1 MDDKDQLLPLC
12 FVLMP
17 FGKKM
22 DAAGRVTNF
31 DSVYTK
37 IIVPAV
43 TQAGLEPIR
52 ADEEKIGGTIHKPMF
67 ERLMLCHYAVADIT
81 GANPNVFYELGIR
94 HAMRPRSTVI
104 VFSEGTVLPFDIA
117 LVRGIAYKTDGAGEP
132 VGAETTLA
140 QIAGQLQAARG
151 NPLDDSPI
159 FQLVEGVPRWEV
171 DHSKT
176 DIFRKAVDYSK
187 RYKDRLR
194 TAVREGADSVKKV
207 ADDPALANLLEV
219 ESGVVVDLF
228 LSLRDV
234 KAHAAMIALY
244 NRMPLP
250 LQRAKMMREQLG
262 FALNRE
268 GRFAEA
274 EKVLSEVIAEFGPS
288 SETNGLLG
296 RMYKD
301 RWDLAKKEGLPEAR
315 ALLKSAIDTYLAGF
329 EADWRDAY
337 PGINAVTLME
347 MMPKADPRQAEI
359 LPVVRYSAARKAA
372 KAADYWDY
380 ATLLELAVL
389 ARDAD
394 DANDRLG
401 DALAVGRASWEL
413 QTTARNLGLIADMRR
428 DRGEEVAWIRQ
439 LADTLNERGR
449 RLEGDKTLS

>member
-1 MDDKDQLLPLC
+1 MEETAELAPLC

-31 DSVYTK
+31 DSVYEK
-37 IIVPAV
+37 IIAPAV
-43 TQAGLEPIR
+43 TRAGLEPIR

-104 VFSEGTVLPFDIA
+104 VFAEGTVLPFDIA
-117 LVRGIAYKTDGAGEP
+117 LVRGISYKTDGAGEP
-132 VGAETTLA
+132 VGLDTTLEA
-140 QIAGQLQAARG
+140 IADQLTAARG
-151 NPLDDSPI
+151 NPHDDSPI
-159 FQLVEGVPRWEV
+159 FQLVEGVPRWEI

-176 DIFRKAVDYSK
+176 DIFRKSVDYSK
-187 RYKDRLR
+187 KYKDRLR
-194 TAVREGADSVKKV
+194 TAVRDGAEAVQAV
-207 ADDPALANLLEV
+207 AAEPALANLLEV

-234 KAHAAMIALY
+234 KAHKAMIELY
-244 NRMPLP
+244 HRMPLP
-250 LQRAKMMREQLG
+250 LQRAKMMREQVG

-268 GRFAEA
+268 GRFADA
-274 EKVLSEVIAEFGPS
+274 EKVLTEVIAEFGPS

-347 MMPKADPRQAEI
+347 MMPKPDPRQAEI
-359 LPVVRYSAARKAA
+359 LPVVRYAASRKAA
-372 KAADYWDY
+372 KNADYWDH

-389 ARDAD
+389 ARDVD
-394 DANDRLG
+394 DANEKLG
-401 DALAVGRASWEL
+401 DALMVARASWEIE
-413 QTTARNLGLIADMRR
+413 TTARNLGLIREMRES
-428 DRGEEVAWIRQ
+428 RGEDGAWIK
-439 LADTLNERGR
+439 TLEETLKERGA
-449 RLEGDKTLS
+449 RLEAAKTTG